1 VFVVVMYVGGVSSK
15 LPASARSEAIVRCGR
30 AQNVSVWIPIDP
42 VPAAASLA
50 FVRASHASGTW
61 YRRPPPRQPR
71 VCRVLLIVMPSGEGV
86 DVGRGPASVFCTKG
100 GGGGHASFTA
110 ARRRYQPTTV
120 RVRVKIMGLIIVI
133 TD

>member
-100 GGGGHASFTA
+100 GGGGSCVVDGSPAQVPADDGTGAGEDH
-110 ARRRYQPTTV
+110 
-120 RVRVKIMGLIIVI
+120 G
-133 TD
+133 TDHSNH